1 MSCYVACELSWILFL
16 KVNVIVRFFFVYL
29 FVLSGS
35 RFFVPFLLV
44 FEPIRQTRLTIH
56 VNNVCSDWLA
66 TMYFIVQR
74 ASAPADHELTCRIR
88 ARHQTL
94 A

>member
-1 MSCYVACELSWILFL
+1 MSLLDSFLSIYSCCQEVVSLCVF
-16 KVNVIVRFFFVYL
+16 
-29 FVLSGS
+29 
-35 RFFVPFLLV
+35 FLLV

-88 ARHQTL
+88 ARHQSL